1 MKNLSVICSR
11 SEILIK
17 LNANNET
24 NKGLPLDGHLI
35 QLVNYF
41 WFIWASC
48 LVTGWARITPINLH
62 HYCMSRIIVLKLKK
76 HWSNRTQV
84 IVKKTL
90 NLQSR

>member
-62 HYCMSRIIVLKLKK
+62 APLLY
-76 HWSNRTQV
+76 
-84 IVKKTL
+84 VKDHCVKIKEAL
-90 NLQSR
+90 VK